1 MDNQNTKYLDSHVEE
16 DDSIFSNIIII
27 LIVIG
32 ALWLIFGFGKEK
44 FTSNQSGMEMPL
56 ISNPKSVVSPDG
68 MMGVN
73 SNKDLMAELTNASP
87 QYTRNPS
94 VLSKAQQRIES
105 DNPADMT
112 PDVRSL
118 VEMNAISQADSKG
131 MSCNLLGINPKK
143 LSKYKK
149 KFYSMYKHQIECP
162 KNCGLGPVGTRDC
175 YFDRLGMKKCGMD
188 GDDKSC
194 GGIFTTQY
202 NNPDVFALG
211 YLALDNNNSRP
222 CATCTFKSSGNNL
235 NRSDIAEDV
244 SVFDNTPLKEGFD
257 MIEGFKVYDNKNAQ
271 MESYDNLPES
281 TKVADE
287 KRMFQKNYTNAN
299 VSNFVDFENNVYQ
312 NSIGE
317 TQVDKLA
324 EIRSGA
330 CASGTCGLQSYGKS
344 IANVYDK
351 LLDTPAY
358 TNRASCDPN
367 AITGLLEDASS
378 ASGYANYNWSN

>member
-1 MDNQNTKYLDSHVEE
+1 MDIQNMKYLDSTQEE
-16 DDSIFSNIIII
+16 KDSTFSNIIII
-27 LIVIG
+27 LVVIG
-32 ALWLIFGFGKEK
+32 ALWIIFGQRKEK
-44 FTSNQSGMEMPL
+44 FEDNQNGMEMPL
-56 ISNPKSVVSPDG
+56 MSKNNSVVSPDG
-68 MMGVN
+68 MMRQVSN
-73 SNKDLMAELTNASP
+73 SDLMAEISDATSQYDRNA
-87 QYTRNPS
+87 S
-94 VLSKAQQRIES
+94 VLSKAQRKAES
-105 DNPADMT
+105 QIPADMT

-118 VEMNAISQADSKG
+118 KAMNAISQADSKG
-131 MSCNLLGINPKK
+131 MSCNMLGINPNK

-149 KFYSMYKHQIECP
+149 KFYSMYKHQVECP

-188 GDDKSC
+188 EDDASC
-194 GGIFTTQY
+194 GGIFTTKY

-211 YLALDNNNSRP
+211 YLALDNNNERP
-222 CATCTFKSSGNNL
+222 CVTCTTKPSYNNL
-235 NRSDIAEDV
+235 NRADIAEDV

-257 MIEGFKVYDNKNAQ
+257 MIEGFNNTSKNLK
-271 MESYDNLPES
+271 ESYDNLPES
-281 TKVADE
+281 TKKADS
-287 KRMFQKNYTNAN
+287 KRLDQKNYTNAN
-299 VSNFVDFENNVYQ
+299 VSNFVDFENNVYL

-317 TQVDKLA
+317 TPVDKMA
-324 EIRSGA
+324 EIRTSQ

-367 AITGLLEDASS
+367 AITGLLEDASY